1 MGTLALRSTESLDH
15 PVLATPAG
23 LQAELRTPGVTELAD
38 IFEPDSIHGRV
49 YAALVQRPRSGLADI
64 ARHTALSETVVENAL
79 DDLCGLRA
87 VIRLTEPDGTPR
99 WDAQAPESLSEAEA
113 RRRRQEISTMHAAAA
128 RLSETFRSVRRSQG
142 WNGVI
147 SPVFE
152 RAELLADFESLH
164 ANADSSVKMVERS
177 PHISD
182 PERDSRIA
190 ELKQTRMAEGVRY
203 RILYQDTIYQDADR
217 LRHTLATNARGA
229 QARTLPD
236 PPFKLIIADDERASL
251 VLHTDERRPDPM
263 ALRINGSPLLDML
276 IRSFDVLW
284 TLSAPISV
292 QPEADELDERDRAI
306 LTMMGM
312 GATDDTIARR
322 LGMSRR
328 TVVRRTAR
336 LLERLGASTR
346 FQAGVQAIRRG
357 WL

>member
-1 MGTLALRSTESLDH
+1 MGTLALSSTSPLDR
-15 PVLATPAG
+15 PILAGPAG
-23 LQAELRTPGVTELAD
+23 LQGDLRTPGVTELAE
-38 IFEPDSIHGRV
+38 IFESDSIHGRV
-49 YAALVQRPRSGLADI
+49 YAALVHRPRSAVADI
-64 ARHTALSETVVENAL
+64 ARHTGLSETAVETAL
-79 DDLCGLRA
+79 DELCELRA
-87 VIRLTEPDGTPR
+87 VIRLVDSDGAPR
-99 WDAQAPESLSEAEA
+99 WDAHAPESLSEAEA
-113 RRRRQEISTMHAAAA
+113 RRRRQQISTMHAAAA
-128 RLSETFRSVRRSQG
+128 RLSETFRSVRRAQG
-142 WNGVI
+142 WNGAVV
-147 SPVFE
+147 PVFE
-152 RAELLADFESLH
+152 RAELLADFEALH
-164 ANADSSVKMVERS
+164 AGAGSSVKMVDRS

-182 PERDSRIA
+182 AERDSRITD
-190 ELKQTRMAEGVRY
+190 LKQARIAEGVRY

-217 LRHTLATNARGA
+217 LRNTLATNARGA

-236 PPFKLIIADDERASL
+236 PPFKLIVADDERASL

-263 ALRINGSPLLDML
+263 ALRIGGSPLLDL
-276 IRSFDVLW
+276 LVRSFDVLW

-292 QPEADELDERDRAI
+292 QPAADELDERDRAI
-306 LTMMGM
+306 LTMMSM